1 MKAASGRMVFIL
13 DVRCSLLPVFLYNT
27 RDSEVNSARRVAV
40 KRITAKHY
48 LLTPVWEGIPLKSFL
63 GCYSALFS
71 ERECPVLVSV
81 PHKQAMLDRQTGGK
95 WRCYIFFDPSVAF

>member
-1 MKAASGRMVFIL
+1 MKAASGRTVFIL

-27 RDSEVNSARRVAV
+27 RDSEVNSARHVAV

-71 ERECPVLVSV
+71 ERESARFWFQCLTS
-81 PHKQAMLDRQTGGK
+81 R
-95 WRCYIFFDPSVAF
+95 